1 MWMSSED
8 ARSDF
13 VLAAAVFLLGG
24 LVSEFIAR
32 LPGYPEGRLALA
44 LAIGWVFALSGLV
57 PLLLARYRGHGLGA
71 FGLSGDRSGVPFG
84 VIIALPIVAV
94 GVLTRWTN
102 GVALPDAALGSLD
115 VVLDPGDL
123 GTLLLAIGFIVAP
136 FLGMLLLYP
145 FLTVRAR
152 DGFARNVLS
161 LVEAL
166 RTFGM
171 GAVAASLVFGML
183 NAIRPEYR
191 PGGVLWTVL
200 GLAIAVL
207 LTDRAVVGGMET
219 TRATILA
226 PMTIAA
232 AAQFLAFGGIFGN
245 RDLLQSLYEASL
257 AAGAA
262 VIIATL
268 VETRARAWAVVPVVL
283 ALAVYTRET
292 LAPL

>member
-24 LVSEFIAR
+24 LVSEFVAR
-32 LPGYPEGRLALA
+32 LPGYPDGTLAA
-44 LAIGWVFALSGLV
+44 LLGICWVFALTGLV

-71 FGLSGDRSGVPFG
+71 FGLLGDRSGVSFG
-84 VIIALPIVAV
+84 LLIAVPIVAV
-94 GVLTRWTN
+94 GVLVGWTR
-102 GVALPDAALGSLD
+102 GLSFSDAALGEFVVVRQPADLTSSLVTIGL
-115 VVLDPGDL
+115 VV
-123 GTLLLAIGFIVAP
+123 AVS
-136 FLGMLLLYP
+136 LGMLLLYP

-171 GAVAASLVFGML
+171 GAAAASLVFGLL

-191 PGGVLWTVL
+191 AGGVLWTVG
-200 GLAIAVL
+200 GLAVAVL

-219 TRATILA
+219 TRATIVA
-226 PMTIAA
+226 PMIIAA

-245 RDLLQSLYEASL
+245 RDLLQSLYQASL
-257 AAGAA
+257 AAGTA

-268 VETRARAWAVVPVVL
+268 IETRARAWAVVPVVL
-283 ALAVYTRET
+283 ALAIYTRET
-292 LAPL
+292 LSPL

>member
-1 MWMSSED
+1 MSSED

-24 LVSEFIAR
+24 LVSEFVAR
-32 LPGYPEGRLALA
+32 LPGYPDGTLALA

-57 PLLLARYRGHGLGA
+57 PLLLARYRAHGIGA
-71 FGLSGDRSGVPFG
+71 FGLSGDRSGVSFG
-84 VIIALPIVAV
+84 VLIALPVAV
-94 GVLTRWTN
+94 VGILTRWTN
-102 GVALPDAALGSLD
+102 GTSLTDAALGDLI
-115 VVLDPGDL
+115 VVLDPADL
-123 GTLLLAIGFIVAP
+123 PTLVLGIGFIVAS

-152 DGFARNVLS
+152 DGFARNVLP

-171 GAVAASLVFGML
+171 GAAAASLVFGLL
-183 NAIRPEYR
+183 NAIRPGYR
-191 PGGVLWTVL
+191 PGGVLWTVG
-200 GLAIAVL
+200 GLAVAVL

-219 TRATILA
+219 TRATIVA
-226 PMTIAA
+226 PMIIAA

-245 RDLLQSLYEASL
+245 RDLLQSLYQASL
-257 AAGAA
+257 AAGTA

-268 VETRARAWAVVPVVL
+268 IETRARAWAVVPVAL
-283 ALAVYTRET
+283 ALAIYARES
-292 LAPL
+292 LSPL